1 MLILSVTQKVL
12 KIMKVLTQKKYQGHF
27 PSGFAYK
34 LACVDDKF
42 TKPIVVFRGQNA
54 AYEFIE
60 AIFMSMD
67 TVKK

>member
-1 MLILSVTQKVL
+1 
-12 KIMKVLTQKKYQGHF
+12 MKVLTQKKYQGHF

-34 LACVDDKF
+34 LTCVDDKF

-67 TVKK
+67 TVKKY